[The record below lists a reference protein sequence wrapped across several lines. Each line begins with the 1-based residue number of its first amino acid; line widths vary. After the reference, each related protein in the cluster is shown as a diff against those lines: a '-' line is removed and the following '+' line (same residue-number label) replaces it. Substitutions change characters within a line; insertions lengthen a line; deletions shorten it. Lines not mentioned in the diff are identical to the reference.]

1 MRKMAFFFLFIQFL
15 FMPAILN
22 GAEEPTLKDVLDSE
36 KQAKE
41 TAENA
46 KKTATLSGV
55 SVPNDDYNRG
65 VPRSSVQ
72 GFLETARRGDFE
84 RAAHY
89 LDMRYLPYDMD
100 AGQGTDY
107 ARKLL
112 IALDRALWVDI
123 SMINDHPE
131 GHSDDG
137 LMRHQERVSRVDLDG
152 KNVDI
157 LMQRIPR
164 EDGVLIW
171 KFSGSTVEMIP
182 ELYAKYGYG
191 PIGEKLAEM
200 LPSQKFLDL
209 ELWQW
214 VMLFALVVAA
224 FIVVYIPT
232 KIISFFLKC
241 TKLRYRDQLAS
252 LCVGPI
258 RFYVILLV
266 LSCWEELIHPTAAF
280 RVLMQAQTILMVS
293 LIWLSFSVI
302 GLFRDVLINRFEKEG
317 RKGVVVLLRPMASVL
332 RIMVFVVMLM
342 IWFENVG
349 LKATTV
355 LTGLGVGG
363 LAVALATQKSIE
375 NLIGAITLYTTTP
388 VKVGDFCRFGDS
400 IGTVEDIGLRYT
412 RIRTLGRT
420 VIHVPNASFVEM
432 HLESYSY
439 REKILFHP
447 VIKIRRDAS
456 PDQMRYILIE
466 IRKMLYSHP
475 RVDAEPARVRFK
487 EFGGSSLDIH
497 VFAYVKTTV
506 YSEYLEVG
514 EDLNLRIMDIIKE
527 AGSKLAV
534 PIQNVWFEKSSPPE
548 KELADSAEKQ
558 TRQWR
563 EKNELCLPKFP
574 DEDIDQLCNTLD
586 YPPEGSAVKENK

>member
-1 MRKMAFFFLFIQFL
+1 MSKMAFFFILVLFL
-15 FMPAILN
+15 FTPAILN
-22 GAEEPTLKDVLDSE
+22 GAEEPTLKDVLDNEEQS
-36 KQAKE
+36 KE
-41 TAENA
+41 AVESTEPLAA
-46 KKTATLSGV
+46 LGPT
-55 SVPNDDYNRG
+55 DDYNRG
-65 VPRSSVQ
+65 VPRSSLQ
-72 GFLETARRGDFE
+72 GFLDTARSGDFE
-84 RAAHY
+84 RAANY

-100 AGQGTDY
+100 AGEAPEY

-131 GHSDDG
+131 GHGDDG
-137 LMRHQERVSRVDLDG
+137 LMRHQERVARVDLDG
-152 KNVDI
+152 KKVDI

-171 KFSGSTVEMIP
+171 KFSGSTVEVIP
-182 ELYAKYGYG
+182 ELYAEYGYG
-191 PIGEKLAEM
+191 PIGEKLAKM
-200 LPSQKFLDL
+200 LPPYKFLSL

-214 VMLFALVVAA
+214 VMLFALVLVA

-232 KIISFFLKC
+232 KIISIVLKY

-252 LCVGPI
+252 LCSGPV

-266 LSCWEELIHPTAAF
+266 LSRWEDLIHPTAAV
-280 RVLMQAQTILMVS
+280 RALMSAQTILMIS
-293 LIWLSFSVI
+293 LIWLSFAFI
-302 GLFRDVLINRFEKEG
+302 GLFRDFLKDRFEKQD
-317 RKGVVVLLRPMASVL
+317 RKGAVVLLRPVASVL
-332 RIMVFVVMLM
+332 RISIIVILLMV
-342 IWFENVG
+342 WFENLG

-375 NLIGAITLYTTTP
+375 NLIGAITLYATTP

-400 IGTVEDIGLRYT
+400 IGTVEDIVLRYT

-420 VIHVPNASFVEM
+420 VIHVPNASFVDM

-439 REKILFHP
+439 REKIWFHP

-475 RVDAEPARVRFK
+475 MVDAEPARVRFK

-497 VFAYVKTTV
+497 VFAYIKTTV

-527 AGSKLAV
+527 AGTKLAV
-534 PIQNVWFEKSSPPE
+534 PIQNVWFEKNSPPE
-548 KELADSAEKQ
+548 RELADSAEKQ

-574 DEDIDQLCNTLD
+574 DEQIDQLRNTLD
-586 YPPEGSAVKENK
+586 YPPDGSAVKEIQ